1 MTLDSLKRRLSYLSQ
16 SAAAEQKRPLRN
28 QHAFDLDTWERK
40 GEFTFVRRIDQPNP
54 IDTKIPILLDD
65 SFEIK
70 DVLFYDTETTG
81 LSGGAGTVVF
91 LIGMAYLAGPTLSL
105 EQVFLSDFPG
115 ENEFLEYLSQ
125 RLGPERLYVSYNGK
139 SFDSH
144 LLKTRFLM
152 SGRQWDM
159 PNQLD
164 LLYITRRFWKR
175 ITGVCTLNAIEQEI
189 LGVERSS
196 DIPSAEIPDMYFRSL
211 RTGDY
216 QSLSP
221 VFEHNFQDVRSL
233 VNLFNLL
240 GCILRGDNFETPVDH
255 AAVGRFLLE
264 NSVPRGIDNLNLAF
278 RRGDPM
284 AGRILGQHYKRQR
297 RWEQAVAVWTEMAHI
312 KSLYAIIELAKHYE
326 HRCADP
332 EGALEWID
340 RIESWKLRDRAVDQQ
355 VQKRRTR
362 LERKIK
368 RIKTKGERS

>member
-1 MTLDSLKRRLSYLSQ
+1 MTLDSLKRHLSYLSH
-16 SAAAEQKRPLRN
+16 SAAAKQKQAPRD
-28 QHAFDLDTWERK
+28 QHALDFDTWERK
-40 GEFTFVRRIDQPNP
+40 GEFVFVRRIEQPNP
-54 IDTKIPILLDD
+54 IDTTVPILLGD

-70 DVLFYDTETTG
+70 DVTFFDTETTG

-91 LIGMAYLAGPTLSL
+91 LIGMAYLAGSMLSL
-105 EQVFLSDFPG
+105 EQVFLSDYPG
-115 ENEFLEYLSQ
+115 EEEFLEYLSQ
-125 RLGPERLYVSYNGK
+125 RLRPERLYISYNGK

-152 SGRQWDM
+152 NGRQWDM

-175 ITGVCTLNAIEQEI
+175 ITGVCTLSTIERQI
-189 LGVERSS
+189 LGVERLS

-221 VFEHNFQDVRSL
+221 VFEHNLQDVRSL
-233 VNLFNLL
+233 VDLFHLL
-240 GCILRGDNFETPVDH
+240 GRILRGDNVVTPVDH

-264 NSVPRGIDNLNLAF
+264 NSDPRGIENLKMAF

-312 KSLYAIIELAKHYE
+312 KSLYAIIELAKFYE
-326 HRCADP
+326 HRRADP
-332 EGALEWID
+332 EGALKWID
-340 RIESWKLRDRAVDQQ
+340 RIESWRLRDRVADQQ
-355 VQKRRTR
+355 VQRRKKR

-368 RIKTKGERS
+368 RISSKGE